1 MIIDIHAH
9 LPRDNNK
16 YLRDQLL
23 IDMKKNNIDKR
34 VVSVTQ
40 GSSIKEMNK
49 EASEFS
55 EAYPNKIIGCAYINP
70 KLDTAVEDIKHA
82 LSLPG
87 IKMVEFNSFNDG
99 YYPDSEPNV
108 IKVFDEISKYNIPVK
123 VFVGLGAFS
132 LPHQWE
138 FIEKKYPSIKMIY
151 LHMGCFDYGYS
162 CVDIVNRNENAFIE
176 SSNQYELQIFKKALN
191 KLDKSKIVFGT
202 MYPER
207 LTSNGKD
214 IFDLFEL
221 SKEELDLIFSDNAK
235 RIMNL

>member
-1 MIIDIHAH
+1 
-9 LPRDNNK
+9 
-16 YLRDQLL
+16 
-23 IDMKKNNIDKR
+23 
-34 VVSVTQ
+34 
-40 GSSIKEMNK
+40 
-49 EASEFS
+49 
-55 EAYPNKIIGCAYINP
+55 
-70 KLDTAVEDIKHA
+70 
-82 LSLPG
+82 
-87 IKMVEFNSFNDG
+87 
-99 YYPDSEPNV
+99 
-108 IKVFDEISKYNIPVK
+108 
-123 VFVGLGAFS
+123 
-132 LPHQWE
+132 
-138 FIEKKYPSIKMIY
+138 
-151 LHMGCFDYGYS
+151 MGCFDYGYS